1 MIFPSIDLMNGK
13 VVQLEQGRKKKL
25 ELEESPLEVAQR
37 FRKYTIQVI
46 DLDAAMGKGSNLTI
60 VRMLS
65 KVAKVRVGGGIRTAE
80 KADEMIRAG
89 AKKIIV
95 GSSAFK
101 DGKIDF
107 NFLISASEEIP
118 PAAVSSFLVAFFS
131 FLKKFI
137 SVPFIMPSLST

>member
-80 KADEMIRAG
+80 KAAEAIKAG
-89 AKKIIV
+89 SKKVIV
-95 GSSAFK
+95 SSSVFK

-107 NFLISASEEIP
+107 I
-118 PAAVSSFLVAFFS
+118 
-131 FLKKFI
+131 
-137 SVPFIMPSLST
+137 